1 MRLRRCCGAGL
12 IGLAACAPALDWRE
26 VRPDD
31 GGLTLLFPCKPARH
45 ARQMQLAGATVRL
58 TLHACSAGG
67 ATWAL
72 ALADV
77 TEPGRVALAL
87 AELRTAAAKNLG
99 ADAGTPVEWRIDGAT
114 PNPQAG
120 RSEFAGQLPDGKF
133 VREQVAVF
141 AKGTRIYQATVLGEQ
156 LEGDSLDT
164 FFTGLRIGS

>member
-1 MRLRRCCGAGL
+1 MTRPTRSRRVGAAYSGSGTCDSVAGL
-12 IGLAACAPALDWRE
+12 PAAAP
-26 VRPDD
+26 
-31 GGLTLLFPCKPARH
+31 
-45 ARQMQLAGATVRL
+45 
-58 TLHACSAGG
+58 S